1 MNLNCL
7 VVDDEPLALE
17 LMKSYVGRTP
27 FLTLQGACANAVEV
41 LERLEKNDID
51 LLFLDIQMP
60 EINGLELSRLIGG
73 QAKVIFTT
81 AFEQYAVEGFKVDAV
96 DYLLKPVSYPEFLRA
111 AQKALHRFEQASTPP
126 APSDNRTHT
135 FVRSGNKLVRLTLD
149 DILYIEGMQDY
160 VKIHLSSQ
168 SVPVVTP
175 LNMKNFEETL
185 PLPFLR
191 IHRSYIVNLDKI
203 TMIERNR
210 IYIGSIALSVS
221 DSYRPAFLQQI
232 NRRTLN

>member
-41 LERLEKNDID
+41 LERLGKNDID